1 MHEAA
6 WLCQHCT
13 YRNDRPGRVCQICS
27 KSQHPPGP
35 IVLDE
40 EFYECS
46 DSPVVEVCQ
55 LQVLL
60 SAVLVHAH
68 KKRMHACMQ
77 AGQEHAAKCLQGCLA
92 CLPAWRSTAE
102 A

>member
-1 MHEAA
+1 MQPDIVLSGAGAQQSTMHEAA

-27 KSQHPPGP
+27 RSRHPPGP

-46 DSPVVEVCQ
+46 ESPIAEVC
-55 LQVLL
+55 
-60 SAVLVHAH
+60 H
-68 KKRMHACMQ
+68 
-77 AGQEHAAKCLQGCLA
+77 
-92 CLPAWRSTAE
+92 
-102 A
+102 